1 MADLRLDRPITSYAK
16 VQAFLSPIMR
26 GKKWTIRR
34 NRIKDK
40 VLLNVGC
47 GYNPK
52 DDFINLNF
60 EWNPGIDICW
70 DITAASIPLPSN
82 SLEGVYTEHCLEH
95 IPFEK
100 CFENLKEFHR
110 LLKPGGTV
118 RIVVPDGQ
126 IYFDLYQAKKTDKSV
141 QLPYAENEE
150 TPAISI
156 NRIFRSHD
164 HLFIYDFETMALLLG
179 KVGFRDIKKESYGT
193 GRDSRILIDQAH
205 RAVESLYVEA
215 TR

>member
-26 GKKWTIRR
+26 GKKLTIRR

-52 DDFINLNF
+52 DNFINLNF

-70 DITAASIPLPSN
+70 DITAARIPLPSN

-193 GRDSRILIDQAH
+193 GRDGRLLIDQAH

>member
-1 MADLRLDRPITSYAK
+1 MADIRFDRPITSYAK

-47 GYNPK
+47 GYNPM
-52 DDFINLNF
+52 DNFINLNY

-70 DITAASIPLPSN
+70 DITAERIPLPSD

-100 CFENLKEFHR
+100 CVETVKEFYR

-118 RIVVPDGQ
+118 RIIVPDGQ
-126 IYFDLYQAKKTDKSV
+126 IYFDLYQAKKKLTNPCSCLMLKMRKR
-141 QLPYAENEE
+141 LP
-150 TPAISI
+150 S
-156 NRIFRSHD
+156 
-164 HLFIYDFETMALLLG
+164 ALTG
-179 KVGFRDIKKESYGT
+179 SSGGT
-193 GRDSRILIDQAH
+193 GIYLFMTLRPWPYFFKKQVS
-205 RAVESLYVEA
+205 A
-215 TR
+215 T